1 MLASKQ
7 RRYQEDSGK
16 EHRSPTR
23 WTEFSSGVRQALPI
37 LIGVVPFGLI
47 YGVLAVDAGIPPA
60 AAQAMSVIVFAGS
73 AQFITAQLVGA
84 GTPASVIV
92 LTIAIVNLRHALYS
106 ISVAPHFR
114 PLSRTWKWVL
124 AYLLTDEAYAVSIT
138 HLQQDEATPVGPT
151 LTSNHRHWFFLG
163 AGLAMWST
171 WQLNTAAG
179 IFLGAQVPESWSLDF
194 ALAVTFIALIVPK
207 LQDRATVGAALAAG
221 LAALL
226 AYSLPY
232 QLGLITAAAIGIG
245 VGLWI
250 EVRS

>member
-1 MLASKQ
+1 
-7 RRYQEDSGK
+7 
-16 EHRSPTR
+16 
-23 WTEFSSGVRQALPI
+23 
-37 LIGVVPFGLI
+37 
-47 YGVLAVDAGIPPA
+47 
-60 AAQAMSVIVFAGS
+60 
-73 AQFITAQLVGA
+73 
-84 GTPASVIV
+84 
-92 LTIAIVNLRHALYS
+92 
-106 ISVAPHFR
+106 
-114 PLSRTWKWVL
+114 
-124 AYLLTDEAYAVSIT
+124 
-138 HLQQDEATPVGPT
+138 
-151 LTSNHRHWFFLG
+151 
-163 AGLAMWST
+163 MWGT